1 MSPSRLRDWT
11 SSHFWLKTAL
21 PRPPTMTC
29 SQSSVT
35 TAPPAVSRQICLLL
49 AHTSVLHLLATAYVG
64 HVKYFLGLFSSEAYL
79 SLIPG
84 GHYIAYC
91 RNDENNLWYE
101 FDDHRV
107 TEVSESCVQNAE
119 AYVLF
124 YKYAKFLY
132 L

>member
-29 SQSSVT
+29 SQSFVIT
-35 TAPPAVSRQICLLL
+35 GPQAVSRQICLLL
-49 AHTSVLHLLATAYVG
+49 AHTMVLHLLSNGYVC
-64 HVKYFLGLFSSEAYL
+64 HVKYFLSLCSSEAFL

-124 YKYAKFLY
+124 YKYTKFLY

>member
-29 SQSSVT
+29 SQSFVT
-35 TAPPAVSRQICLLL
+35 TGPQAVSRHICLLL
-49 AHTSVLHLLATAYVG
+49 AHTGVLHLLANGYVC
-64 HVKYFLGLFSSEAYL
+64 HVKYFLGLCSSEACL

-84 GHYIAYC
+84 GHYISYC

-124 YKYAKFLY
+124 YKYTKFLY